1 MLSAA
6 GVPLQAIELGES
18 VSKFVLWELMAIYGC
33 REYDPESF
41 SPYELRNGVNEERD
55 EELSLLVFAHWQED
69 ANDKG
74 LSAVRWVKLEDIMRQ
89 LRDCELSVLDHYL
102 QNHQS
107 EKWERERR
115 ELRERFPF
123 DDDDERPRGWG
134 RHTSRGVWWILARSG
149 SFWLVLA
156 RSGSFWLSF
165 CRVLLFLHA
174 ACRPSPGRAAEIGLD
189 MSGYVWICL
198 DVSGCPDIRLS
209 GCLDIHV
216 DLSGFVWICLDMC
229 V

>member
-1 MLSAA
+1 MTAPAPPILLPCPSHARPPWRQSSLVLSAA

-107 EKWERERR
+107 ENWERERR

-123 DDDDERPRGWG
+123 DDDDE
-134 RHTSRGVWWILARSG
+134 
-149 SFWLVLA
+149 
-156 RSGSFWLSF
+156 
-165 CRVLLFLHA
+165 
-174 ACRPSPGRAAEIGLD
+174 
-189 MSGYVWICL
+189 
-198 DVSGCPDIRLS
+198 
-209 GCLDIHV
+209 
-216 DLSGFVWICLDMC
+216 
-229 V
+229 

>member
-1 MLSAA
+1 MTARVGASHKQG
-6 GVPLQAIELGES
+6 GVV
-18 VSKFVLWELMAIYGC
+18 VSG
-33 REYDPESF
+33 SF
-41 SPYELRNGVNEERD
+41 W
-55 EELSLLVFAHWQED
+55 LV
-69 ANDKG
+69 
-74 LSAVRWVKLEDIMRQ
+74 
-89 LRDCELSVLDHYL
+89 
-102 QNHQS
+102 
-107 EKWERERR
+107 
-115 ELRERFPF
+115 
-123 DDDDERPRGWG
+123 
-134 RHTSRGVWWILARSG
+134 LARSG

-216 DLSGFVWICLDMC
+216 DLSGFVWICVCEHLSLVCQHLPLTRDFC
-229 V
+229 VNVQTQALAIPCVSGHVLKHSFRCASKVARSEGRILYMHMSKITLVVQHVSVMVCLSRAVQEV

>member
-1 MLSAA
+1 MTAPAPPILPPCPSHARPPWRQSSLVLSAA

-89 LRDCELSVLDHYL
+89 LRDCELAVLDH
-102 QNHQS
+102 
-107 EKWERERR
+107 
-115 ELRERFPF
+115 
-123 DDDDERPRGWG
+123 
-134 RHTSRGVWWILARSG
+134 
-149 SFWLVLA
+149 
-156 RSGSFWLSF
+156 
-165 CRVLLFLHA
+165 
-174 ACRPSPGRAAEIGLD
+174 
-189 MSGYVWICL
+189 
-198 DVSGCPDIRLS
+198 
-209 GCLDIHV
+209 
-216 DLSGFVWICLDMC
+216 
-229 V
+229 

>member
-74 LSAVRWVKLEDIMRQ
+74 LSAVRWVKLHGGHHAPAEG
-89 LRDCELSVLDHYL
+89 LRAGRPRPLPPEPP
-102 QNHQS
+102 
-107 EKWERERR
+107 EREVGARAQGAPGALPIRR
-115 ELRERFPF
+115 
-123 DDDDERPRGWG
+123 
-134 RHTSRGVWWILARSG
+134 
-149 SFWLVLA
+149 
-156 RSGSFWLSF
+156 
-165 CRVLLFLHA
+165 
-174 ACRPSPGRAAEIGLD
+174 
-189 MSGYVWICL
+189 
-198 DVSGCPDIRLS
+198 
-209 GCLDIHV
+209 
-216 DLSGFVWICLDMC
+216 
-229 V
+229 